1 MSVKLHGSVKWER
14 DVERTPTACCS
25 LAAHVSINAA
35 CVGDGVDSLHSRWQ
49 VVDVT
54 SEPLF
59 HVFSEAY
66 AVRVEARAIQ
76 IFYHV
81 TLHFS
86 VSRWFTLCQSD
97 QSDDWASQSSDCS
110 ANRCENVFFDSWL
123 IAKRRR
129 DKKGIQCFLV
139 YFMCLLLCYLWRLRC
154 QCTKGVETSVM
165 AWLLAVYLLMTMLM
179 IIVYMCKYR
188 TVA

>member
-1 MSVKLHGSVKWER
+1 MSVRLHGSVKWER

-54 SEPLF
+54 SEPLS

-86 VSRWFTLCQSD
+86 VSRWFTLCQSYIILYH
-97 QSDDWASQSSDCS
+97 CS
-110 ANRCENVFFDSWL
+110 PNRCEKVFFDSWL

-139 YFMCLLLCYLWRLRC
+139 YFMCLLLCYLWRLRR
-154 QCTKGVETSVM
+154 QCTKRVETSVM

>member
-1 MSVKLHGSVKWER
+1 MSVRLHGSVKWER

-54 SEPLF
+54 SEPLS

-86 VSRWFTLCQSD
+86 VSRWFTLCQSYIIGLFREPM
-97 QSDDWASQSSDCS
+97 WKC
-110 ANRCENVFFDSWL
+110 VFWQLVDSKKEKGQ
-123 IAKRRR
+123 KRNTV
-129 DKKGIQCFLV
+129 FLV
-139 YFMCLLLCYLWRLRC
+139 YFMCLLLCYLWRLRR
-154 QCTKGVETSVM
+154 QCTKRVETSVM

>member
-1 MSVKLHGSVKWER
+1 MSVRLHGSVKWER

-54 SEPLF
+54 SEPLS

-86 VSRWFTLCQSD
+86 VSRWFILCQSYIIGLFPEPMWKSVFWQLVD
-97 QSDDWASQSSDCS
+97 SKKEKGQKR
-110 ANRCENVFFDSWL
+110 NTVFFSVFYVL
-123 IAKRRR
+123 TSML
-129 DKKGIQCFLV
+129 F
-139 YFMCLLLCYLWRLRC
+139 
-154 QCTKGVETSVM
+154 VETQASVYKKSGD
-165 AWLLAVYLLMTMLM
+165 LCDGLTLGCISVDDDVDDHSVY
-179 IIVYMCKYR
+179 V
-188 TVA
+188 

>member
-1 MSVKLHGSVKWER
+1 MSVRLHGSVKWER

-86 VSRWFTLCQSD
+86 SL
-97 QSDDWASQSSDCS
+97 DDSHFASLISSDCS
-110 ANRCENVFFDSWL
+110 PNRCEKVFFDSWL

-139 YFMCLLLCYLWRLRC
+139 YFMCLLLCYLWRLRR
-154 QCTKGVETSVM
+154 QCTKRVETSVM